1 VAASVAVF
9 FLQQIPVEFRVEEEA
24 LESECLP
31 GVEWP
36 QAARAPLPRLA
47 AAAAANPPEALH
59 AVEKPQPLPGELLKL
74 HQLPSRNTIAA
85 VAGK

>member
-1 VAASVAVF
+1 MAVF
-9 FLQQIPVEFRVEEEA
+9 FLQQIQVESPEVEEA

-31 GVEWP
+31 AAEWP
-36 QAARAPLPRLA
+36 RAARALLPPLA
-47 AAAAANPPEALH
+47 AAEAVNPPEELR
-59 AVEKPQPLPGELLKL
+59 AVEKPQPLPNELLKL